1 VNWFFSRFKTEQTQ
15 ILFRASNTG
24 SCTNHSLKFKIS
36 IQVFYLRSKTVKYIN
51 SAIFII
57 AILVVANAAAFA
69 QESEAKV
76 VDEVVAQVNESVVTL
91 SQIKREMKEAVDSF
105 VKEGKT
111 PEQAKAEIEGK
122 QGELIASLI
131 NEELILQKGKE
142 LNGVE
147 ADVEAQINGRFLEI
161 MKQQNIKSLDAL
173 YKAMEASGVEP
184 QGVREVWRKQI
195 TKDIVLQREVDSRV
209 YFGLTPKEVK
219 SYYEANKAKFTKPE
233 TISISEIFLSFAGRV
248 EAAVREKAKSLL
260 VELRSGG
267 DFAALAVENSDRP
280 NVKENKGKA
289 GTLNVKDL
297 DKVFAEPLKNV
308 KVGGITELIEMTE
321 GIEILRVDARTNA
334 SSESFFDET
343 EVRKAMAFEKLPNE
357 RKKYMTTLREDAYI
371 KISENYRPMVSP
383 ILFADDRKT
392 EVKKSEK

>member
-1 VNWFFSRFKTEQTQ
+1 M
-15 ILFRASNTG
+15 
-24 SCTNHSLKFKIS
+24 
-36 IQVFYLRSKTVKYIN
+36 KYIH

-57 AILVVANAAAFA
+57 AILVASNAVVFA

-76 VDEVVAQVNESVVTL
+76 VDEVVAQVNDSVVTL
-91 SQIKREMKEAVDSF
+91 SQIKREMNEAIDSF

-184 QGVREVWRKQI
+184 QGIREVWRKQI
-195 TKDIVLQREVDSRV
+195 TKDIVLQREVDSKV

-233 TISISEIFLSFAGRV
+233 TVTISEIFMSFAGRD
-248 EAAVREKAKSLL
+248 EAAVREKAKQLL
-260 VELRSGG
+260 VKLRSGG

-289 GTLNVKDL
+289 GTLNIKDL

-334 SSESFFDET
+334 SSESFFDEN
-343 EVRKAMAFEKLPNE
+343 EVRKAMAYEKLPVE

-383 ILFADDRKT
+383 ILFADDRKA

>member
-1 VNWFFSRFKTEQTQ
+1 
-15 ILFRASNTG
+15 
-24 SCTNHSLKFKIS
+24 
-36 IQVFYLRSKTVKYIN
+36 
-51 SAIFII
+51 
-57 AILVVANAAAFA
+57 
-69 QESEAKV
+69 
-76 VDEVVAQVNESVVTL
+76 
-91 SQIKREMKEAVDSF
+91 MKEAVDSF

-195 TKDIVLQREVDSRV
+195 TKDIVLQREVDSKV

>member
-1 VNWFFSRFKTEQTQ
+1 
-15 ILFRASNTG
+15 
-24 SCTNHSLKFKIS
+24 
-36 IQVFYLRSKTVKYIN
+36 VKQIN

-57 AILVVANAAAFA
+57 AILVVSNAAVFA

-76 VDEVVAQVNESVVTL
+76 VDEVVAQVNDSVVTL
-91 SQIKREMKEAVDSF
+91 SQIKREMNEAIDSF

-111 PEQAKAEIEGK
+111 PEQAKSEIEGK

-147 ADVEAQINGRFLEI
+147 ADVDAQINGRFIEI

-184 QGVREVWRKQI
+184 QGIREVWRKQI
-195 TKDIVLQREVDSRV
+195 TKDIVLQREVDSKI

-233 TISISEIFLSFAGRV
+233 TISISEIFLGFAGRD
-248 EAAVREKAKSLL
+248 EAAVREKAKQLL
-260 VELRSGG
+260 VKLRSGG

-289 GTLNVKDL
+289 GTLNVKEL

-321 GIEILRVDARTNA
+321 GIEILRVDERTNA
-334 SSESFFDET
+334 SSESFFDEN
-343 EVRKAMAFEKLPNE
+343 EVRKAMAYEKLPVE

-383 ILFADDRKT
+383 ILFADDRKA
-392 EVKKSEK
+392 EVKKSDK

>member
-1 VNWFFSRFKTEQTQ
+1 M
-15 ILFRASNTG
+15 
-24 SCTNHSLKFKIS
+24 
-36 IQVFYLRSKTVKYIN
+36 KYIR
-51 SAIFII
+51 SAIFTI
-57 AILVVANAAAFA
+57 AILVVANAAVFA

-76 VDEVVAQVNESVVTL
+76 VDEVVAQVNDSVVTL
-91 SQIKREMKEAVDSF
+91 SQIKREMNEAIDSF

-111 PEQAKAEIEGK
+111 PEQAKAEIEAK

-184 QGVREVWRKQI
+184 QGIREVWRKQI
-195 TKDIVLQREVDSRV
+195 TKDIVLQREVDSKV

-233 TISISEIFLSFAGRV
+233 TISISEIFLGFAGRV

-280 NVKENKGKA
+280 NVKENKGKT
-289 GTLNVKDL
+289 GTLNIKEL

-308 KVGGITELIEMTE
+308 KVGGITELIEVTE

-343 EVRKAMAFEKLPNE
+343 EVRKAMASEKLPVE
-357 RKKYMTTLREDAYI
+357 RKKYMTTLREDSYI
-371 KISENYRPMVSP
+371 KISESYRSLVSP
-383 ILFADDRKT
+383 ILFADDRKA

>member
-1 VNWFFSRFKTEQTQ
+1 M
-15 ILFRASNTG
+15 
-24 SCTNHSLKFKIS
+24 
-36 IQVFYLRSKTVKYIN
+36 KYIR
-51 SAIFII
+51 SAIFTI
-57 AILVVANAAAFA
+57 AILVVANAAVFA

-76 VDEVVAQVNESVVTL
+76 VDEVVAQVNDSVVTL
-91 SQIKREMKEAVDSF
+91 SQIKREMNEAIDSF

-111 PEQAKAEIEGK
+111 PEQAKAEIEAK

-184 QGVREVWRKQI
+184 QGIREVWRKQI
-195 TKDIVLQREVDSRV
+195 TKDIVLQREVDSKV

-233 TISISEIFLSFAGRV
+233 TISISEIFLGFAGRD
-248 EAAVREKAKSLL
+248 EAAVREKAKQLL
-260 VELRSGG
+260 VKLRSGG

-280 NVKENKGKA
+280 NVKENKGKTGA
-289 GTLNVKDL
+289 LNIKEL

-308 KVGGITELIEMTE
+308 KVGGITELIEVTE

-343 EVRKAMAFEKLPNE
+343 EVRKAMASEKLPVE
-357 RKKYMTTLREDAYI
+357 RKKYMTTLREDSYI
-371 KISENYRPMVSP
+371 KISESYRSLVSP
-383 ILFADDRKT
+383 ILFADDRKA

>member
-1 VNWFFSRFKTEQTQ
+1 M
-15 ILFRASNTG
+15 
-24 SCTNHSLKFKIS
+24 KFI
-36 IQVFYLRSKTVKYIN
+36 R
-51 SAIFII
+51 SAIFTI
-57 AILVVANAAAFA
+57 AILIVSNWAVFA

-76 VDEVVAQVNESVVTL
+76 VDEVVAQVNDSVVTL
-91 SQIKREMKEAVDSF
+91 SQIKREMNEAIDSF

-147 ADVEAQINGRFLEI
+147 ADVEAQVNARFLEI

-184 QGVREVWRKQI
+184 QGIRDVWRKQI
-195 TKDIVLQREVDSRV
+195 TKDIVLQREVDSKIF
-209 YFGLTPKEVK
+209 FGLTPKEVK
-219 SYYEANKAKFTKPE
+219 SYYDAHKAKFTKPE
-233 TISISEIFLSFAGRV
+233 TISISEIFLGFAGRD
-248 EAAVREKAKSLL
+248 ETAVREKAKQLL
-260 VELRSGG
+260 IKLRSGG
-267 DFAALAVENSDRP
+267 DFAQLAVENSDRP
-280 NVKENKGKA
+280 NAKENKGKA
-289 GTLNVKDL
+289 GTLNMKDL

-308 KVGGITELIEMTE
+308 KVGGVTELIEMTE

-343 EVRKAMAFEKLPNE
+343 EVRKAMAFERLPAE

-371 KISENYRPMVSP
+371 KISENYRPVVSP

-392 EVKKSEK
+392 EVKKSDK

>member
-1 VNWFFSRFKTEQTQ
+1 M
-15 ILFRASNTG
+15 
-24 SCTNHSLKFKIS
+24 
-36 IQVFYLRSKTVKYIN
+36 KYIR

-57 AILVVANAAAFA
+57 AVLVWSNAVVFA

-91 SQIKREMKEAVDSF
+91 SQIKREMSEAIASF

-111 PEQAKAEIEGK
+111 PEQAKSEIEGK

-147 ADVEAQINGRFLEI
+147 ADVEAQINSRFLEI
-161 MKQQNIKSLDAL
+161 MRQQGIKSLDAL

-184 QGVREVWRKQI
+184 QGIREVWRKQI
-195 TKDIVLQREVDSRV
+195 TKDIVLQREVDSKV
-209 YFGLTPKEVK
+209 FFGLTPKEVK

-233 TISISEIFLSFAGRV
+233 TVTISEIFLSFAGRER
-248 EAAVREKAKSLL
+248 EAVIEKAKQVLAQA
-260 VELRSGG
+260 RSGA
-267 DFAALAVENSDRP
+267 DFSKLAVENSERP
-280 NVKENKGKA
+280 NVKETQGKA
-289 GTLNVKDL
+289 GTLNIKEL

-308 KVGGITELIEMTE
+308 KVGGITELIEVTE

-334 SSESFFDET
+334 SSESFYDEN
-343 EVRKAMAFEKLPNE
+343 EVRKVMAYEKLPAE

-392 EVKKSEK
+392 EAKKSEK